1 MAEASNNVCPNH
13 PDTPAVARCATCGKP
28 VCAKCVVNRNG
39 YQYCSTKCA
48 AMAESTK
55 GNVDTV
61 LTAKKR
67 TDSKSK
73 VRTIIIL
80 IVLVA
85 AVAAGY
91 FFYQRNRNDVKRFIR
106 KTENQV
112 TTGAKNTKKSID
124 KGIPKSS
131 KYKRDRENLV
141 K

>member
-28 VCAKCVVNRNG
+28 VCAKCVVNKNG
-39 YQYCSTKCA
+39 SQYCSARCA
-48 AMAESTK
+48 SLAESTK
-55 GNVDTV
+55 DNVDTV

-67 TDSKSK
+67 TDSKGK
-73 VRTIIIL
+73 VRTIITL
-80 IVLVA
+80 IILVA
-85 AVAAGY
+85 AIAAGY
-91 FFYQRNRNDVKRFIR
+91 FFYQRNRNDIKRFVK

-112 TTGAKNTKKSID
+112 TTGAKDAKKSID

>member
-13 PDTPAVARCATCGKP
+13 PNTPAVARCTTCGKP
-28 VCAKCVVNRNG
+28 VCAKCVVTKNG
-39 YQYCSTKCA
+39 FQYCSAKCA
-48 AMAESTK
+48 SLAESTK

-61 LTAKKR
+61 LTAKKK

-73 VRTIIIL
+73 VRTIITLIIL
-80 IVLVA
+80 IA

-91 FFYQRNRNDVKRFIR
+91 FFYQRNRNDIKRAIR

-112 TTGAKNTKKSID
+112 TTSAKNAKKSID
-124 KGIPKSS
+124 NGIPKNS